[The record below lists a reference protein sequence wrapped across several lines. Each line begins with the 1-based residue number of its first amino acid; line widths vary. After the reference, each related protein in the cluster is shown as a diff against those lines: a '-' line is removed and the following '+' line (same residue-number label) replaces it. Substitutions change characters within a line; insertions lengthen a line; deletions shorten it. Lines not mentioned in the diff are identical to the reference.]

1 MLTGADGPAGSAIP
15 AGSAEP
21 ARSAGSRE
29 RGTAGQL
36 ILLVTSP
43 RVAPGLLTLSA
54 WDTLRGA
61 ARVLSGSADH
71 PQLPALADAG
81 ITTDI
86 LAVPPSARAG
96 PSGWA
101 RSGRF

>member
-1 MLTGADGPAGSAIP
+1 MLTGADGAAGSAIP
-15 AGSAEP
+15 AGSAGPAGSGEP
-21 ARSAGSRE
+21 AGARE
-29 RGTAGQL
+29 RGTAGEL

-61 ARVLSGSADH
+61 ARVLCGSADH

-81 ITTDI
+81 ITAGI
-86 LAVPPSARAG
+86 LAVPASAG
-96 PSGWA
+96 PVPA
-101 RSGRF
+101 